1 MVIEKE
7 NPIYNESLLAA
18 FFKKRIIS
26 YSLLVVPNM
35 VPFCRQK
42 ENLITNKD
50 FPYLKICKI

>member
-35 VPFCRQK
+35 VPFC
-42 ENLITNKD
+42 
-50 FPYLKICKI
+50 